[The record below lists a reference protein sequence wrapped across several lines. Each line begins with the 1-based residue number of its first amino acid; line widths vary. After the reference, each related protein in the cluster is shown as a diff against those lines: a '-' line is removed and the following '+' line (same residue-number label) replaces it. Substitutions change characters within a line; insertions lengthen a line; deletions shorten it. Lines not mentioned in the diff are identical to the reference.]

1 MRTALS
7 RILTAAVIGATAAG
21 VGTLYTATE
30 PVQGTAYP
38 APTQVRVWP
47 AGGVEVG
54 SFVEEDDPRW
64 DCHTMGN
71 RVCGPQELG
80 EETTINGHVWVATVT
95 GLEPVEEV

>member
-1 MRTALS
+1 MRTTLS
-7 RILTAAVIGATAAG
+7 RLAVAAVIGATAAG
-21 VGTLYTATE
+21 VGTLYAATE

-47 AGGVEVG
+47 QGSVG
-54 SFVEEDDPRW
+54 YVEEDDPRW
-64 DCHTMGN
+64 DCATMGN

-80 EETTINGHVWVATVT
+80 EETTINGRPWVVTVT